1 LIDERTCLFR
11 PSHTTQY
18 NTTSSNM
25 SNQDENNTNNRNS
38 GYCRVERPLEIG
50 SVEVATVET
59 LSEHPPIPDIVLA
72 DVFYKQQQQP
82 PDGTKKTVRAFYAS
96 SRPTHEHFHSSR
108 QLHAAIVTC
117 GGLCPGLNNVVREI
131 TLTLHHRYNVHR
143 VYGVRGGWHGFCD
156 REYPPVVLTPET
168 VDSVHHQGGSFLRT
182 SRGGLDLEAV
192 HRFLT
197 KYQISLLF
205 ILGGD
210 GTHRGAYKVHEHCR
224 EHAMNVAVVGIPK
237 TIDNDIDFIDRS
249 FGFHSAV
256 EAAQA
261 SIRTALVEAKCTVPN
276 GIGVIKLMGREA
288 GFLAAYAALG
298 SGGDV
303 DAVLVP
309 EVPVVLRGEDGILPF
324 LQRRVLEKGYAVC
337 VVAEGAG
344 QELLEGVNETELGSG
359 NKKLPPIA
367 EYVRDQIQE
376 YFAEQGL
383 DCRMKYVDPS
393 YSVRSVPANAA
404 DSLYCIQLG
413 QGAVYGAMAGYTGF
427 SVGRVNNR
435 IVYIPIPQLVASSP
449 RFMNPKGDIWQQI
462 LSTTGQPT
470 PSDSSQSSK

>member
-1 LIDERTCLFR
+1 M
-11 PSHTTQY
+11 STT
-18 NTTSSNM
+18 TTTTVN
-25 SNQDENNTNNRNS
+25 
-38 GYCRVERPLEIG
+38 IG
-50 SVEVATVET
+50 PVQVAQIET
-59 LSEHPPIPDIVLA
+59 LSKDPPKPDIVLF
-72 DVFYKQQQQP
+72 DVFCKQQSSESS
-82 PDGTKKTVRAFYAS
+82 TVRAFYAS
-96 SRPTHEHFHSSR
+96 TKPKKLHFEPD
-108 QLHAAIVTC
+108 QQIHAAIVTA

-131 TLTLHHRYNVHR
+131 TLTLHHQYHNVNR
-143 VYGVRGGWHGFCD
+143 VYGLQGGWHGFND
-156 REYPPVVLTPET
+156 NEYPPIILTPEV
-168 VDSVHHQGGSFLRT
+168 VDTVHHHGGSFLRT
-182 SRGGLDLEAV
+182 SRGGFDVSKV

-210 GTHRGAYKVHEHCR
+210 GTHRGAYKIHEFCR
-224 EHAMNVAVVGIPK
+224 EHSLNVAVVGIPK
-237 TIDNDIDFIDRS
+237 TIDNDIDYIDRS
-249 FGFHSAV
+249 FGFHTAV

-261 SIRTALVEAKCTVPN
+261 SIRTALVEAKCTIPN

-309 EVPVVLRGEDGILPF
+309 EVPVVLHGNDGILPF
-324 LQRRVLEKGYAVC
+324 LQRRVLEKGYAVV

-344 QELLEGVNETELGSG
+344 QDLLEKIDETELGSG

-367 EYVRDQIQE
+367 EYVRDEIQK
-376 YFAEQGL
+376 YFLDQGL
-383 DCRMKYVDPS
+383 ECRMKYVDPS

-413 QGAVYGAMAGYTGF
+413 QGAVYGAMAGWTGI

-449 RFMNPKGDIWQQI
+449 RFMNPEGEIWQQI
-462 LSTTGQPT
+462 LSTTGQPS
-470 PSDSSQSSK
+470 PSPTTATATNQSTSEPPAATS

>member
-1 LIDERTCLFR
+1 
-11 PSHTTQY
+11 
-18 NTTSSNM
+18 M
-25 SNQDENNTNNRNS
+25 
-38 GYCRVERPLEIG
+38 VEHPLQIG
-50 SVEVATVET
+50 SVEVATVER
-59 LSEHPPIPDIVLA
+59 LPSSEENNSNDTNPQQQRPPPDIVLA
-72 DVFYKQQQQP
+72 DVFFQQRDENGGDNSTKEKQSTPQ
-82 PDGTKKTVRAFYAS
+82 KIRAFYAS
-96 SRPTHEHFHSSR
+96 RKPKQSELHFPASH

-131 TLTLHHRYNVHR
+131 TLTLHHQYHVHR
-143 VYGVRGGWHGFCD
+143 VYGIQGGWHGFCD
-156 REYPPVVLTPET
+156 TEFPPVVLTPEA

-182 SRGGLDLEAV
+182 SRGGLNLEKV
-192 HRFLT
+192 HKFLT

-210 GTHRGAYKVHEHCR
+210 GTHRGAYKVYEYCCKKHG
-224 EHAMNVAVVGIPK
+224 MNVAVVGIPK
-237 TIDNDIDFIDRS
+237 TIDNDIDYIDRS
-249 FGFHSAV
+249 FGFHTAV

-309 EVPVVLRGEDGILPF
+309 EVPVVLRGRDGLLPF

-337 VVAEGAG
+337 AVAEGAG
-344 QELLEGVNETELGSG
+344 QELLAEIQETEKGSG

-367 EYVRDQIQE
+367 EYVRDEIKR
-376 YFAEQGL
+376 YFEEQGL
-383 DCRMKYVDPS
+383 ECRMKYVDPS

-413 QGAVYGAMAGYTGF
+413 QGAVHGAMAGYTGF
-427 SVGRVNNR
+427 SVARVNCR
-435 IVYIPIPQLVASSP
+435 IVYIPIPQLVATSP
-449 RFMNPKGDIWQQI
+449 RSMDPESDIWQQI
-462 LSTTGQPT
+462 LSTTGQPS
-470 PSDSSQSSK
+470 PSTARK

>member
-1 LIDERTCLFR
+1 MSTQQTNM
-11 PSHTTQY
+11 PS
-18 NTTSSNM
+18 
-25 SNQDENNTNNRNS
+25 
-38 GYCRVERPLEIG
+38 IG
-50 SVEVATVET
+50 PIKVATVET
-59 LSEHPPIPDIVLA
+59 LSSDPPVPDIVLA
-72 DVFYKQQQQP
+72 DVFLPQSTQQQQEEN
-82 PDGTKKTVRAFYAS
+82 KKEMLAFYAS
-96 SRPTHEHFHSSR
+96 SKPTKLHFSSTR
-108 QLHAAIVTC
+108 QLHAAIITC
-117 GGLCPGLNNVVREI
+117 GGLCPGLNNVIRAI
-131 TLTLHHRYNVHR
+131 TLTLHHEYHVHR
-143 VYGVRGGWHGFCD
+143 VYGIQGGWHGFND
-156 REYPPVVLTPET
+156 KEYPPIILTPET
-168 VDSVHHQGGSFLRT
+168 VESVHHHGGSFLRT
-182 SRGGLDLEAV
+182 SRGGLDLDKV
-192 HRFLT
+192 HTFLT

-210 GTHRGAYKVHEHCR
+210 GTHRAAYKVHEFCQSR
-224 EHAMNVAVVGIPK
+224 QPELEVAVVGIPK

-249 FGFHSAV
+249 FGFHTAV
-256 EAAQA
+256 EASQA

-309 EVPVVLRGEDGILPF
+309 EVPVVLEGPDGILPF

-344 QELLEGVNETELGSG
+344 QELLEGIRETEQGSG
-359 NKKLPPIA
+359 NKILPPIA
-367 EYVRDQIQE
+367 EYVRDEIKR
-376 YFAEQGL
+376 YFSKVGS

-393 YSVRSVPANAA
+393 YAVRSQPANAA

-413 QGAVYGAMAGYTGF
+413 TGAVHGAMAGYTGF

-449 RFMNPKGDIWQQI
+449 RFMNPEAEIWQQI
-462 LSTTGQPT
+462 LATTGQPS
-470 PSDSSQSSK
+470 PARAEDS

>member
-1 LIDERTCLFR
+1 MSSQEQQYPP
-11 PSHTTQY
+11 PSL
-18 NTTSSNM
+18 
-25 SNQDENNTNNRNS
+25 
-38 GYCRVERPLEIG
+38 GPI
-50 SVEVATVET
+50 EVATVET
-59 LSEHPPIPDIVLA
+59 LSADPPVPDIVLA
-72 DVFYKQQQQP
+72 DVFVRQHSNQQETTPQSV
-82 PDGTKKTVRAFYAS
+82 VRAFYAS
-96 SRPTHEHFHSSR
+96 SKPTKLHFSSSR

-117 GGLCPGLNNVVREI
+117 GGLCPGLNNVIRAI
-131 TLTLHHRYNVHR
+131 TLCLHHEYHVHR
-143 VYGVRGGWHGFCD
+143 VYGVQGGWHGFAD
-156 REYPPVVLTPET
+156 KEYPPLVLTPES

-182 SRGGLDLEAV
+182 SRGGLDLEKV
-192 HRFLT
+192 HTFLT

-210 GTHRGAYKVHEHCR
+210 GTHRGAYQVHQYCR
-224 EHAMNVAVVGIPK
+224 EHHLEVAVVGIPK
-237 TIDNDIDFIDRS
+237 TIDNDIDYIDRS
-249 FGFHSAV
+249 FGFHTAV

-276 GIGVIKLMGREA
+276 GIGVIKMMGREA

-309 EVPVVLRGEDGILPF
+309 EVPVVLHGPDGILPF

-344 QELLEGVNETELGSG
+344 QELLEAVQETEQGSG

-367 EYVRDQIQE
+367 EYVRDEIKAFFRAQNSE
-376 YFAEQGL
+376 
-383 DCRMKYVDPS
+383 CSMKYVDPS
-393 YSVRSVPANAA
+393 YSVRSQPANAA

-413 QGAVYGAMAGYTGF
+413 TGAVHGAMAGYTGF

-435 IVYIPIPQLVASSP
+435 IVYIPIPQLVATSP
-449 RFMNPKGDIWQQI
+449 RFMNPDGEIWQQI
-462 LSTTGQPT
+462 LSTTGQPNPT
-470 PSDSSQSSK
+470 RPKVAASSSGEKLSMS